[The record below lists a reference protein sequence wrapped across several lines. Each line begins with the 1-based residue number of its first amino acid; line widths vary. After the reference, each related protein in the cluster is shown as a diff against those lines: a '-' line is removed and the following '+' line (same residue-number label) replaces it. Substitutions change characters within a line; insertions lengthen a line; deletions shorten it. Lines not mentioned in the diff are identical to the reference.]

1 MYFITDNLYNKIVE
15 NKKLK
20 FRRLFSYG
28 LLGRLPSDA
37 QVWILHF
44 GGGQFGGHGG
54 GGGGQFGGH
63 EGVIL
68 IKEFDLKDVW
78 FWLKDCD
85 VLGLLLWANKVW
97 FKVNDDVTRAT
108 PKIVHKSAILHLSEL
123 LLQLWLFFIKIQ

>member
-1 MYFITDNLYNKIVE
+1 M
-15 NKKLK
+15 
-20 FRRLFSYG
+20 
-28 LLGRLPSDA
+28 
-37 QVWILHF
+37 HF

-123 LLQLWLFFIKIQ
+123 LLQL